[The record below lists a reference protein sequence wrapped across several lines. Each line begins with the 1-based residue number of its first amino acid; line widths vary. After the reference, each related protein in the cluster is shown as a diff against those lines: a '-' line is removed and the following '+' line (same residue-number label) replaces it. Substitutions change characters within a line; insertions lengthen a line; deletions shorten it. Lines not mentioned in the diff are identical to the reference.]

1 MIGIYKNQD
10 KSLTE
15 GDQPERH
22 KKTNKRHIKAIEG
35 GKTYTADPSKND
47 IVYLAREL
55 VLCTLPHSDPGD
67 VRAWGR
73 RNGDLTLSVKPGIKQ
88 NRKTGEYFSV
98 GIPYGIIP
106 RLILMWMVTEI
117 RRIGSRRLE
126 LGHYFNEFLA
136 KIGLSGYTGRGPRGD
151 AQRVRE
157 QMERLFRA
165 VISFE
170 YEEGNGKR
178 YGATWLDMQVAPHGV
193 FWWSEEKT
201 EKDLQWGSWI
211 EVSEAFF
218 QAVMAFPTP
227 LDIRVLRHVKDSC
240 LGIDLYA
247 ILNREAF
254 RAMKDGKPRF
264 VAWEWLHEQT
274 GNEIASLHNFRR
286 NALVQIKEI
295 LDVHSG
301 LIVRIQKGCK
311 GQKSG
316 IWISN
321 LSNPSIPPEPTREQV
336 LKGDVCTRPQL
347 DIKQV
352 PTFGQTAH
360 VPAKELK
367 PVTVEKF
374 CRLYPQL
381 NPYECKKAFDTW
393 VEGLPIDKKPRYYDN
408 AFLGFAGKWVVGKM

>member
-1 MIGIYKNQD
+1 MSVINNDQEK
-10 KSLTE
+10 LTTE
-15 GDQPERH
+15 DSQSEKQ
-22 KKTNKRHIKAIEG
+22 KKTSKHHLQVVKAE
-35 GKTYTADPSKND
+35 KFHTPDSSKND

-73 RNGDLTLSVKPGIKQ
+73 RNGDLTLSIKPGIKQ
-88 NRKTGEYFSV
+88 DRKSGEYFSV

-117 RRIGSRRLE
+117 RRTNSRRLE
-126 LGHYFNEFLA
+126 LGHHFNDFLA

-151 AQRVRE
+151 ARRVRE

-165 VISFE
+165 IISFE
-170 YEEGNGKR
+170 YEDNNGKR

-227 LDIRVLRHVKDSC
+227 LDIRILRHVKDSC

-264 VAWEWLHEQT
+264 LAWEWLHKQT
-274 GNEIASLHNFRR
+274 GNEITGLHNFRR
-286 NALVQIKEI
+286 NALVQLKEI
-295 LDVHSG
+295 LQVYSG
-301 LIVRIQKGCK
+301 LIISIQKGWK

-316 IWISN
+316 LWISN
-321 LSNPSIPPEPTREQV
+321 LSNPSIPPEEPRQTTQRTEAANVIPPALV
-336 LKGDVCTRPQL
+336 LVPKPPQQDKHLSPISIEEFRMLYRGL
-347 DIKQV
+347 D
-352 PTFGQTAH
+352 
-360 VPAKELK
+360 
-367 PVTVEKF
+367 
-374 CRLYPQL
+374 
-381 NPYECKKAFDTW
+381 PYACKAAFDCW
-393 VEGLPIDKKPRYYDN
+393 LVGKIQPRNYDK
-408 AFLGFAGKWVVGKM
+408 AFLGFAAKWALNKT

>member
-1 MIGIYKNQD
+1 MSGIDKNQD

-22 KKTNKRHIKAIEG
+22 KKPNKRHIKAIEG
-35 GKTYTADPSKND
+35 GKTYTTDPSKND

-73 RNGDLTLSVKPGIKQ
+73 RNGDLSLSVKPGIKQ
-88 NRKTGEYFSV
+88 DRKTGEYFSV

-117 RRIGSRRLE
+117 RRTGSRRLE
-126 LGHYFNEFLA
+126 LGHHFNEFLT

-151 AQRVRE
+151 ARRVRE

-170 YEEGNGKR
+170 YEENNGKR

-201 EKDLQWGSWI
+201 DKDLQWGSWI

-254 RAMKDGKPRF
+254 RAMKDGNSRF
-264 VAWEWLHEQT
+264 LAWEWLHEQT

-295 LDVHSG
+295 LEVHSG
-301 LIVRIQKGCK
+301 LIVSIQKGCK

-321 LSNPSIPPEPTREQV
+321 LSNPSIPPEEPRQILERTKVANGIHPVLVLAPKPPTRQERHLSPASIEQFCMIYRG
-336 LKGDVCTRPQL
+336 LDPYVCKV
-347 DIKQV
+347 D
-352 PTFGQTAH
+352 
-360 VPAKELK
+360 
-367 PVTVEKF
+367 
-374 CRLYPQL
+374 
-381 NPYECKKAFDTW
+381 FDTW
-393 VEGLPIDKKPRYYDN
+393 IAEKPEERNPRNYDK
-408 AFLGFAGKWVVGKM
+408 AFLGFAAKWATKKT

>member
-1 MIGIYKNQD
+1 
-10 KSLTE
+10 
-15 GDQPERH
+15 
-22 KKTNKRHIKAIEG
+22 
-35 GKTYTADPSKND
+35 
-47 IVYLAREL
+47 LAREL

-88 NRKTGEYFSV
+88 DRKSGEYFSV

-117 RRIGSRRLE
+117 RRMGSRRLE

-151 AQRVRE
+151 ARRVRE

-165 VISFE
+165 IISFE
-170 YEEGNGKR
+170 YEENNGKR

-247 ILNREAF
+247 LLNREAF

-264 VAWEWLHEQT
+264 LAWEWLHEQT

-295 LDVHSG
+295 LAVHSG
-301 LIVRIQKGCK
+301 LIVSIQKGCK

-316 IWISN
+316 LWISN
-321 LSNPSIPPEPTREQV
+321 LSNPSIPPEEPRKIPQRTAAANGMPPTLALAPKPPHQQERHLSPSSVEQFCMRYS
-336 LKGDVCTRPQL
+336 GL
-347 DIKQV
+347 D
-352 PTFGQTAH
+352 
-360 VPAKELK
+360 
-367 PVTVEKF
+367 
-374 CRLYPQL
+374 
-381 NPYECKKAFDTW
+381 PYACKTAFDIW
-393 VEGLPIDKKPRYYDN
+393 IAEKPEERRPRYYDK
-408 AFLGFAGKWVVGKM
+408 AFLGFDAKWCKGKV

>member
-1 MIGIYKNQD
+1 MSDIDNNQD
-10 KSLTE
+10 KLSSE
-15 GDQPERH
+15 AARPEKSEKH
-22 KKTNKRHIKAIEG
+22 GKLDLKAIEG
-35 GKTYTADPSKND
+35 GKTYTTDPSKSD

-55 VLCTLPHSDPGD
+55 VLCTLPHSDPGE

-73 RNGDLTLSVKPGIKQ
+73 RNGDLSLSVKPGIKQ
-88 NRKTGEYFSV
+88 DRKSGEYFSV

-117 RRIGSRRLE
+117 RRTGSRRLE
-126 LGHYFNEFLA
+126 LGHHFNEFLA

-151 AQRVRE
+151 ARRVRE

-165 VISFE
+165 IISFE
-170 YEEGNGKR
+170 YEENNGKR

-247 ILNREAF
+247 LLNREAF

-264 VAWEWLHEQT
+264 LAWEWLHEQT

-286 NALVQIKEI
+286 NALVQIRAI
-295 LDVHSG
+295 LAVHSG
-301 LIVRIQKGCK
+301 LIVSIVKGRK

-316 IWISN
+316 LWISN
-321 LSNPSIPPEPTREQV
+321 LSNPSIPPEEPRQTPQRTEAANRTPPALALAPEPPTRQERHLSPASVEQFRM
-336 LKGDVCTRPQL
+336 LYRGL
-347 DIKQV
+347 D
-352 PTFGQTAH
+352 
-360 VPAKELK
+360 
-367 PVTVEKF
+367 
-374 CRLYPQL
+374 
-381 NPYECKKAFDTW
+381 PYACKAAFDAW
-393 VEGLPIDKKPRYYDN
+393 IAEMPEERKPRHYDK
-408 AFLGFAGKWVVGKM
+408 AFLGFAAKWYKGKI